1 MKDGEIQ
8 HKILLIDKL
17 LKVMQEDFYRIS
29 RLPPY
34 VFAEVNKIKAAA
46 RAAGHDIIDFG
57 MGNPDS
63 TPPQHVIDKLRE
75 TLKDP
80 KVHRYSLSRGIHGLR
95 KAQAGY
101 YARRFGVELDPDSE
115 VVVTI
120 GSKEGLANLAQAI
133 TGPGDRFV
141 VPDPSYPIHV
151 WGFVIAGAEVVAIPN
166 STGEDFFTALKAVF
180 DDGKRKP
187 VALIVNYPCNPTAK
201 SADLGFYER
210 VIDICKHYGVYVI
223 SDLAYCELY
232 YDGNPPPSILQVK
245 GAKDIAVEFTT
256 VSKTYSMAGWRI
268 GFAVGN
274 KNLISALTK
283 IKSYLDYGT
292 FLPVQVAA
300 ASAINGPQ
308 DYVVNLRAMYKER
321 RDILAEG
328 MIDAGWNVTVP
339 NASMFL
345 WAEIPEVY
353 RGIGCLEF
361 SKLLL
366 KHADVAVAPGI
377 GFGAGGE
384 GFVRIAL
391 VENKNRIRQ
400 AVRNI
405 KQFLI
410 SDPQKNIRSLENVG

>member
-1 MKDGEIQ
+1 
-8 HKILLIDKL
+8 
-17 LKVMQEDFYRIS
+17 MQEDFYRIG

-34 VFAEVNKIKAAA
+34 VFAEVNKIKSAA

-63 TPPQHVIDKLRE
+63 QPPQHVIEKLRE

-95 KAQAGY
+95 KAQAAY
-101 YARRFGVELDPDSE
+101 YARRFGVTLDPDSE
-115 VVVTI
+115 IVVTI

-151 WGFVIAGAEVVAIPN
+151 WGFVIAGAEVVSIPN

-187 VALIVNYPCNPTAK
+187 VALIVNYPCNPTAA
-201 SADLGFYER
+201 SANFEFYER
-210 VIDICKHYGVYVI
+210 VVDICRHYGVYI
-223 SDLAYCELY
+223 LSDLAYCELY
-232 YDGNPPPSILQVK
+232 YNGNPPPSILQVK

-274 KNLISALTK
+274 KTLIAALTK

-300 ASAINGPQ
+300 AAALNGPQ
-308 DYVVNLRAMYKER
+308 EYVDNLRAMYKSR

-328 MIDAGWNVTVP
+328 MIDAGWKVTIP
-339 NASMFL
+339 DASMFL
-345 WAEIPEVY
+345 WAEIPEAY
-353 RGIGCLEF
+353 KAIGCLEF

-366 KHADVAVAPGI
+366 QHADVAVAPGI
-377 GFGAGGE
+377 GFGPGGE
-384 GFVRIAL
+384 GYVRIAL

-405 KQFLI
+405 KQFLV
-410 SDPQKNIRSLENVG
+410 SDPQEKIRSLEKV

>member
-1 MKDGEIQ
+1 M
-8 HKILLIDKL
+8 
-17 LKVMQEDFYRIS
+17 
-29 RLPPY
+29 
-34 VFAEVNKIKAAA
+34 FAEVNKIKSAA

-63 TPPQHVIDKLRE
+63 QPPQHVIEKLRE

-95 KAQAGY
+95 KAQAAY
-101 YARRFGVELDPDSE
+101 YARRFGVTLDPDSE
-115 VVVTI
+115 IVVTI

-151 WGFVIAGAEVVAIPN
+151 WGFVIAGAEVVSIPN

-187 VALIVNYPCNPTAK
+187 VALIVNYPCNPTAA
-201 SADLGFYER
+201 SANLEFYER
-210 VIDICKHYGVYVI
+210 VVDICRHYGVYI
-223 SDLAYCELY
+223 LSDLAYCELY
-232 YDGNPPPSILQVK
+232 YNGNPPPSILQVK

-274 KNLISALTK
+274 KTLIAALTK

-300 ASAINGPQ
+300 AAALNGPQ
-308 DYVVNLRAMYKER
+308 EYVDNLRAMYKSR

-328 MIDAGWNVTVP
+328 MIDAGWKVTIP
-339 NASMFL
+339 DASMFL
-345 WAEIPEVY
+345 WAEIPDAY
-353 RGIGCLEF
+353 KAIGCLEF

-366 KHADVAVAPGI
+366 QHADVAVAPGI
-377 GFGAGGE
+377 GFGPGGE
-384 GFVRIAL
+384 GYVRIAL

-405 KQFLI
+405 KQFLV
-410 SDPQKNIRSLENVG
+410 SDPQEKIRSLEKV

>member
-1 MKDGEIQ
+1 MNDE
-8 HKILLIDKL
+8 
-17 LKVMQEDFYRIS
+17 FYRIK

-34 VFAEVNKIKAAA
+34 VFAEVNKMKAAA

-63 TPPQHVIDKLRE
+63 APPPHVVEKLRE

-80 KVHRYSLSRGIHGLR
+80 KVHRYSLSRGIQGLR

-101 YARRFGVELDPDSE
+101 YQRRFGVEVDPETE

-133 TGPGDRFV
+133 TGPGDSFI

-166 STGEDFFTALKAVF
+166 TPDEQFFTALKAVL
-180 DDGKRKP
+180 DDTSRRKP
-187 VALIVNYPCNPTAK
+187 VALVVNYPCNPTAA
-201 SADLGFYER
+201 SADIGFYER
-210 VIDICKHYGVYVI
+210 VVDICKHYGIYVI

-245 GAKDIAVEFTT
+245 GAKDIAIEFTT
-256 VSKTYSMAGWRI
+256 MSKTYSMAGWRI
-268 GFAVGN
+268 GFGVGN
-274 KNLISALTK
+274 KKLVSALTK

-300 ASAINGPQ
+300 TAAINGPQ
-308 DYVVNLRAMYKER
+308 DYVPRLRSMYKER

-328 MIDAGWNVTVP
+328 LLDAGWNVTVP
-339 NASMFL
+339 DASMFL
-345 WAEIPEVY
+345 WAPIPDAY
-353 RGIGCLEF
+353 KHIGCLEF
-361 SKLLL
+361 SKLVL

-377 GFGAGGE
+377 GFGPGGE

-391 VENKNRIRQ
+391 VENKHRIRQ

-405 KQFLI
+405 KQLLSEDAEKHIFE
-410 SDPQKNIRSLENVG
+410 LEKSA

>member
-1 MKDGEIQ
+1 M
-8 HKILLIDKL
+8 
-17 LKVMQEDFYRIS
+17 
-29 RLPPY
+29 PPY

-63 TPPQHVIDKLRE
+63 QPPQHVIDKLRE

-95 KAQAGY
+95 KAQAAY
-101 YARRFGVELDPDSE
+101 YTRRFGVELDPDSE

-151 WGFVIAGAEVVAIPN
+151 WGFVIAGAEVVPVPN
-166 STGEDFFTALKAVF
+166 STGEDFFTALKAVL

-187 VALIVNYPCNPTAK
+187 VAVIVNYPCNPTAA
-201 SADLGFYER
+201 SADIGYYER
-210 VIDICKHYGVYVI
+210 VIDICRHYGVYVI

-232 YDGNPPPSILQVK
+232 FDGNPPPSILQVK

-268 GFAVGN
+268 GFASGN
-274 KNLISALTK
+274 KTLIAALTK

-300 ASAINGPQ
+300 ASALNGPQ
-308 DYVVNLRAMYKER
+308 DYVVNIREMYKAR

-328 MIDAGWNVTVP
+328 LIDAGWNVTVP
-339 NASMFL
+339 NASMFI
-345 WAEIPEVY
+345 WAPVPEAY
-353 RGIGCLEF
+353 RDLGCLEF

-366 KHADVAVAPGI
+366 THSDVAVAPGI
-377 GFGAGGE
+377 GFGPGGE
-384 GFVRIAL
+384 GYVRFAL
-391 VENKNRIRQ
+391 VENKHRIRQ

-405 KQFLI
+405 KQFLAT
-410 SDPQKNIRSLENVG
+410 DPNKNIRSLEKAV